1 MIKRHEVYAMKSIA
15 ILFLMLFGSAV
26 SAHTPLFDCY
36 DSGDNSL
43 TCDGG
48 FTDGASAEGVD
59 IRVVDAQ
66 GKVLQQGT
74 LDAGGSITF
83 TRPAGEFSVVFSAG
97 SEHSI
102 TVLGDEII

>member
-1 MIKRHEVYAMKSIA
+1 MIPMKR
-15 ILFLMLFGSAV
+15 ILLCLSLLLATLPAL
-26 SAHTPLFDCY
+26 AHTPLFDCY
-36 DSGDNSL
+36 DNGDDTI
-43 TCDGG
+43 TCEGG

-66 GKVLQQGT
+66 GKVLQQGI
-74 LDAGGSITF
+74 LDAAGSITF

-102 TVLGDEII
+102 TVLGDEIN

>member
-1 MIKRHEVYAMKSIA
+1 MKVIVTLLL
-15 ILFLMLFGSAV
+15 IVFGSAA

-36 DSGDNSL
+36 DNGDDTL

-59 IRVVDAQ
+59 IRLVDAQ

-83 TRPAGEFSVVFSAG
+83 TRPAGEFSVIFSAG

-102 TVLGDEII
+102 TVLGDEIN

>member
-1 MIKRHEVYAMKSIA
+1 MKVIA
-15 ILFLMLFGSAV
+15 TLFLFLLSGAV

-36 DSGDNSL
+36 ESGDDTL
-43 TCDGG
+43 TCEGG

-74 LDAGGSITF
+74 LDAAGSITF

-102 TVLGDEII
+102 AVLGDDII

>member
-1 MIKRHEVYAMKSIA
+1 MKC
-15 ILFLMLFGSAV
+15 ILISLTLLLTAV
-26 SAHTPLFDCY
+26 PALAHTPLFDCY
-36 DSGDNSL
+36 DNGDDTL
-43 TCDGG
+43 TCEGG

-74 LDAGGSITF
+74 LGAAGSVTF

-102 TVLGDEII
+102 TVLGDEIN